1 MDELYEEHGSYS
13 QVIDKL
19 KADESIDEFVC
30 KVALQIAKARLWEGK
45 EKLQA
50 EK

>member
-19 KADESIDEFVC
+19 KADESIDESVC
-30 KVALQIAKARLWEGK
+30 KVALQIANARPWEDK